1 MVKVS
6 KKNIDKK
13 ALSHK
18 KIVEILIKRYNHVK
32 EAHHSK
38 NSNDE
43 TELLKKRKSPI
54 VKDIEKYE
62 QESKVISENIQKE
75 IEEYDQIQLEAR
87 KIRNQIKRKNVHQDL
102 RNQLDAFIKE
112 IVAKLANLRN
122 RISARESRLNKKKK
136 IMEREDDFENM
147 MAFMENIKGA
157 YANFL

>member
-38 NSNDE
+38 NSNEE

>member
-32 EAHHSK
+32 EAHLSK

>member
-43 TELLKKRKSPI
+43 TELSKKRKSPI

>member
-32 EAHHSK
+32 EAHNSK

-157 YANFL
+157 YADFL

>member
-38 NSNDE
+38 NSNEE

-87 KIRNQIKRKNVHQDL
+87 KIRNKIKRKNVHQDL

>member
-157 YANFL
+157 YADFL

>member
-136 IMEREDDFENM
+136 IMEREDDF
-147 MAFMENIKGA
+147 FV
-157 YANFL
+157 

>member
-43 TELLKKRKSPI
+43 TELSKKRKSPI

-62 QESKVISENIQKE
+62 QESKVISENI
-75 IEEYDQIQLEAR
+75 
-87 KIRNQIKRKNVHQDL
+87 
-102 RNQLDAFIKE
+102 
-112 IVAKLANLRN
+112 
-122 RISARESRLNKKKK
+122 
-136 IMEREDDFENM
+136 
-147 MAFMENIKGA
+147 
-157 YANFL
+157 